1 MVAPAIIVG
10 GGRVGRALQ
19 DLGNGDD
26 VLVKRGEPVPIDF
39 VGPILVCTRNDDLEA
54 VLEATPKSRWSG
66 MLEFPSITLCY
77 LLFRVKKNDFFF
89 LNYCIFKTTTF
100 KNMNLVGILSGLSKI
115 VGGWV
120 WLELITV

>member
-1 MVAPAIIVG
+1 MATKVAPAIIVG

-26 VLVKRGEPVPIDF
+26 VLVKRGESVPVDF

-66 MLEFPSITLCY
+66 MLCYSIVV
-77 LLFRVKKNDFFF
+77 F
-89 LNYCIFKTTTF
+89 TF
-100 KNMNLVGILSGLSKI
+100 
-115 VGGWV
+115 
-120 WLELITV
+120 